1 MLDDAFE
8 ALKQFNW
15 GTDLAV
21 VAPIDEAVTATHGQA
36 DARRDLEQRLIAA
49 LGGKLSR
56 DAQDYVCRKLAIVGT
71 AAAVPALASR
81 LSKPNH
87 SHMAR
92 FALERMP
99 APEAAQALRDALPK
113 VTGSLKIGV
122 LSSIG
127 ARRDKAAITAI
138 GGLLGDSDP
147 AIATAA
153 AYALGAI
160 GGIESARALETP
172 VKRQAGS
179 EPAIVDAL
187 LACAESL
194 LAEKRERDAM
204 NIYQSLA
211 LPGQGRLVRLA
222 ATRGMLAC
230 ASKQG

>member
-1 MLDDAFE
+1 MLDEAFE
-8 ALKQFNW
+8 ALKKFDW
-15 GTDLAV
+15 GTDVAA
-21 VAPIDEAVTATHGQA
+21 VAPIDDAVAATHGQA
-36 DARRDLEQRLIAA
+36 DARRDLEQRLVAA

-56 DAQDYVCRKLAIVGT
+56 DAQDYVCRKLAIIGT

-81 LSKPNH
+81 LGAPHH

-127 ARRDKAAITAI
+127 ARRDKAAIAAVS
-138 GGLLGDSDP
+138 GLLSDNDP
-147 AIATAA
+147 SIATAA
-153 AYALGAI
+153 AHALGAI
-160 GGIESARALETP
+160 GGAKSAQALAAAHP
-172 VKRQAGS
+172 SKNSQ
-179 EPAIVDAL
+179 PAVIDAQ

-194 LAEKRERDAM
+194 LAEKNEAEAM
-204 NIYQSLA
+204 KIYRSLA
-211 LPGQGRLVRLA
+211 GDHQGRLVRLA